1 MTILRSFPAYM
12 AALAAA
18 AVVCC
23 APTAALAQG
32 YPNKPIRIL
41 VGFAPGG
48 PNDIL
53 ARILGEHFQ
62 KAWGQ
67 PVLVEHKA
75 GLGGSLAA
83 DQVAKS
89 PPDGHT
95 LLSTG
100 VGAVAINQN
109 LIPNLGYD
117 PKRDLTPV
125 SMTAWMPVVLSV
137 AASVPANTLAEFV
150 AYARREGGKLNHA
163 SPGIGS
169 SSHLAAEA
177 FRLKLGFPSQHI
189 AYRGV
194 PPMNEAMVKGETQW
208 TFDSPQGAMIL
219 HRQGRVRV
227 LAVAAS
233 ERWPLFPEIPTMKEE
248 GVADFEVFTW
258 FGLVAPA
265 ATPRPIVEALA
276 REIGQALRASAAVER
291 VRNLGM
297 QPIPGTPEEMARIIE
312 TDTRRWAEVIRA
324 AGVKP

>member
-1 MTILRSFPAYM
+1 MMKRFPVY
-12 AALAAA
+12 LATVAA
-18 AVVCC
+18 AVIIGCM
-23 APTAALAQG
+23 PTAAIAQD
-32 YPNKPIRIL
+32 YPNKPIRIF

-67 PVLVEHKA
+67 PVVVEHKP

-89 PPDGHT
+89 SPDGYS

-100 VGAVAINQN
+100 VGAVAINQS

-117 PKRDLTPV
+117 PKRDLAPIT
-125 SMTAWMPVVLSV
+125 MTAWTPVVLSV
-137 AASVPANTLAEFV
+137 AASVPATTVAEFI
-150 AYARREGGKLNHA
+150 AHARREAGKLNHA
-163 SPGIGS
+163 SPGTGS

-177 FRLKLGFPSQHI
+177 FRLKLGFQSQHI

-194 PPMNEAMVKGETQW
+194 PPMNEAMAKGETQW
-208 TFDSPQGAMIL
+208 TFDTPQGAMNL

-227 LAVAAS
+227 LAVAAN
-233 ERWPLFPEIPTMKEE
+233 ERWPLFPEIPTMKEA

-265 ATPRPIVEALA
+265 ATPRTIVEALA
-276 REIGQALRASAAVER
+276 REVGLALRAPGAVER
-291 VRNLGM
+291 IRNLGM
-297 QPIPGTPEEMARIIE
+297 QPVPGTPEDMQKIIE
-312 TDTRRWAEVIRA
+312 TDTLRWAEVIRA
-324 AGVKP
+324 ARIKP